1 MTHDTA
7 LRGWRR
13 VWSALFVGLVRVVTS
28 RVLWLAKKPIPSA
41 WKDRVKA
48 WLLWRAYAGP
58 RHRPEITL
66 KTALALPHG
75 VNLFGYLKEP
85 TGLGQAARSAVRA
98 LMAVNIPVHCIPIGE
113 ADSQLAAAVPR
124 RAVTTT
130 YAINWCHEN
139 PSRAG
144 DLPKTFGPAAFLG
157 RFNIG
162 YWAWELDTFPS
173 TWDIAFRYYDEIWV
187 PSNFV
192 RQAVE
197 ERSPVPV
204 RCIPHPV
211 EPLHTDR
218 DGRRALGIPADCKV
232 FLCMFDMGSVA
243 ERKNPLAAV
252 RAFKLA
258 CSNRNDV
265 CLVVKVRRP
274 AHDLSAWNQI
284 CAEMQ
289 GLNHLVIDRRLSGEE
304 VWELLSACDALISL
318 HRSEGFGLI
327 PAEAMA
333 LGKPVIATGYSGNMD
348 FMTPDNSFPVN
359 YQLVRIERQVDR
371 FPAGYHWAEPDIEH
385 AAAHIRTVIDNP
397 EKAKEVGARAA
408 RDIAERL
415 PGRRRES
422 NPSSPGGIGIRILT
436 RVPRSGPE
444 GCSSRGLRDE
454 GCPKT

>member
-1 MTHDTA
+1 MTHNTV
-7 LRGWRR
+7 LWRWRR
-13 VWSALFVGLVRVVTS
+13 VWSTLFTGLVRVLTS
-28 RVLWLAKKPIPSA
+28 PALRFLKKPIPSA
-41 WKDRVKA
+41 WKDRAKA

-66 KTALALPHG
+66 RTALNLPRG
-75 VNLFGYLKEP
+75 VNLYGYLEEP
-85 TGLGQAARSAVRA
+85 TGLGQAARSAVQA
-98 LMAVNIPVHCIPIGE
+98 LMAVNIPVYCIPIGE
-113 ADSQLAAAVPR
+113 AGIRRVPTDIR
-124 RAVTTT
+124 RTEIPS
-130 YAINWCHEN
+130 YGINWCHEN

-144 DLPKTFGPAAFLG
+144 DLPKVFGPAAFLG

-162 YWAWELDTFPS
+162 YWAWELDKFPT

-211 EPLHTDR
+211 EPLRTTR
-218 DGRRALGIPADCKV
+218 DARAALGIPSDCKV

-258 CSNRNDV
+258 CSSRKDV
-265 CLVVKVRRP
+265 CLVVKARRP
-274 AHDLSAWNQI
+274 THNLSAWNQI
-284 CAEMQ
+284 CTELQ
-289 GLNHLVIDRRLSGEE
+289 GLNHLIIDRRLSGEE

-348 FMTPDNSFPVN
+348 FMTPENSFPVN
-359 YQLVRIERQVDR
+359 YQLVQIERQVDR
-371 FPAGYHWAEPDIEH
+371 FPAGYRWAEPDIEH

-397 EKAKEVGARAA
+397 DKAEEVGARAA

-415 PGRRRES
+415 SPAVVGR
-422 NPSSPGGIGIRILT
+422 IIRNRLEELGFT
-436 RVPRSGPE
+436 F
-444 GCSSRGLRDE
+444 
-454 GCPKT
+454 